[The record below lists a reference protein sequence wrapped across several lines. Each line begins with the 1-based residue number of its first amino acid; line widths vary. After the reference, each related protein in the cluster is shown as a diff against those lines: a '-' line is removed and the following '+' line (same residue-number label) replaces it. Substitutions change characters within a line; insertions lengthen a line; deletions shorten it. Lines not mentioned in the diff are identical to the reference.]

1 MIEAR
6 RTDSANKNLKHKMN
20 LEEISKKI
28 VNCIKPSLIVEY
40 CYGIFRY
47 RITGS
52 TLSSIDRK
60 MKIFGIIIT
69 LIFIASVIF
78 LGIVPKMIFI
88 IQNKINMGKFM
99 RELPWVVCSIHYAV
113 YNLLILRQSENN
125 LKILESL
132 ANIDINLHASM
143 NRDYYQTS
151 QKECKKL
158 FTGFFL
164 FCILMTT
171 TVYVSEEE
179 INFSFIPYLFL
190 YFERK
195 IGIVVLCEFL
205 HLLRHRMLLINNY
218 LKKFMAIQ
226 KQHTSYKSLLKKE
239 MEGNINFIG
248 TVSVTNNKIS
258 DLANVYKNVGD
269 VSNIINNV
277 FNFFITTSIISTFV
291 FIISFF
297 WASLNYMKFT
307 EVEKTALTMIKIVTW
322 SFVELFSVY
331 IISYYCEKNLE
342 VKNEIVMILNKI
354 VIDDKLPK
362 RMKRQ
367 AKVFMEITD
376 IWPMSI
382 QAYNMFVINKNLILK
397 FVGICTSY
405 LIVVI
410 QVDEFVQD

>member
-1 MIEAR
+1 MNEGR
-6 RTDSANKNLKHKMN
+6 RTVQILKHKMN

-47 RITGS
+47 RINGP
-52 TLSSIDRK
+52 TLSPIDRK
-60 MKIFGIIIT
+60 MKIFGIITTQI
-69 LIFIASVIF
+69 LIASVII
-78 LGIVPKMIFI
+78 LGIVPKVLFI
-88 IQNKINMGKFM
+88 IQNKMNMGKFI
-99 RELPWVVCSIHYAV
+99 REIPWVVCSFHYAV
-113 YNLLILRQSENN
+113 YNIMLMWQSENN
-125 LKILESL
+125 LKILENL
-132 ANIDINLHASM
+132 ANIDVSLHASM

-158 FTGFFL
+158 IYGFFL

-171 TVYVSEEE
+171 TVYVCEEE
-179 INFSFIPYLFL
+179 VNFSFIPYLFL

-205 HLLRHRMLLINNY
+205 HLLRHRMLVIRNY
-218 LKKFMAIQ
+218 LQKFMIIQ
-226 KQHTSYKSLLKKE
+226 KQHTTSKSLFKKE
-239 MEGNINFIG
+239 LEGNINFIG
-248 TVSVTNNKIS
+248 TASIKNNKIS
-258 DLANVYKNVGD
+258 DLANVYKDVGD
-269 VSNIINNV
+269 VCNIINNV

-307 EVEKTALTMIKIVTW
+307 GVEKTALTMIKILTW
-322 SFVELFSVY
+322 SFAELLSVY
-331 IISYYCEKNLE
+331 TISYYCERNVQ
-342 VKNEIVMILNKI
+342 VKDDILMILNKM

-362 RMKRQ
+362 VMRSQ
-367 AKVFMEITD
+367 AKVFVEITD
-376 IWPMSI
+376 IWPISI
-382 QAYNMFVINKNLILK
+382 QAYNMFEINKNLILK
-397 FVGICTSY
+397 FIGICTSY